1 MCTVASSG
9 IAHTQKGPS
18 PPSGSYHPSLPSPQD
33 AHRVSERAASSRV
46 LSFGLSLPL
55 SKE

>member
-33 AHRVSERAASSRV
+33 AHRVSERAAGSRV
-46 LSFGLSLPL
+46 LSSA
-55 SKE
+55 